1 MKLTEIEIKNFLN
14 AVLKNRSV
22 NDELKENIY
31 EMLENYKTENICI
44 NSFLNILNDFIIENN
59 LNETETELS
68 KSLIYK
74 GTLLRIHKDGEKPE
88 LRRWAAWTT
97 DVMYLSE
104 INISDYGLILTTST
118 EIDNGYGI
126 NIDDFCVY
134 LYNHGYLP
142 NKISN
147 YEKEVLYPITNEIL
161 VSEIVYNGLDD

>member
-1 MKLTEIEIKNFLN
+1 MKLTEIELKNFFN
-14 AVLKNRSV
+14 AVLKHDYV
-22 NDELKENIY
+22 NDKLKENVYKI
-31 EMLENYKTENICI
+31 LEKYKTENVCI
-44 NSFLNILNDFIIENN
+44 DSFLDILNTFIIKNK
-59 LNETETELS
+59 LNELELELS

-74 GTLLRIHKDGEKPE
+74 GTLLRIHKDDEKPE
-88 LRRWAAWTT
+88 LRRWAAWTS

-118 EIDNGYGI
+118 EIHNGYGI